1 MFVEAKCLIF
11 ASHKSAGEP
20 PIKVVDWFPSSVVKT
35 ESNQDQKHLEASSSK
50 DAFCLCS
57 PLCPCRRSV
66 HHDRI
71 IFGILVFLT
80 FWYLGI
86 FGILTTRQ
94 TAHHCLLFGILVKLD
109 LVPGWENRCL
119 GVWRLLHRFHYL
131 IEAQLCLKL
140 KLTSEILKR
149 DQKGEQV

>member
-1 MFVEAKCLIF
+1 MAKMLQRVVEKVNNLSENAIVYNIPLCAYQMFVEAKCLIF

-94 TAHHCLLFGILVKLD
+94 
-109 LVPGWENRCL
+109 
-119 GVWRLLHRFHYL
+119 L
-131 IEAQLCLKL
+131 IIVSFLAF
-140 KLTSEILKR
+140 
-149 DQKGEQV
+149 